1 MKFVIILVSI
11 TLIGVVGGLQALT
24 GTSSTGWKAAE
35 GNADKPSD
43 AVTWEVPIAA
53 GIWYPTD
60 GPIPEKPARY
70 YRVRC
75 WPGCHTGSTYGKYP
89 DKTLHD
95 RPIWPTSTINVHS
108 INSKFND

>member
-1 MKFVIILVSI
+1 MKFIIILVSI
-11 TLIGVVGGLQALT
+11 ALIGVVVGLQAVT
-24 GTSSTGWKAAE
+24 GTSSAGWKGAE
-35 GNADKPSD
+35 GDADKP
-43 AVTWEVPIAA
+43 AGAIAWEVPIAA
-53 GIWYPTD
+53 GIWYPSD

-89 DKTLHD
+89 DKALHD

-108 INSKFND
+108 TNSKSND

>member
-1 MKFVIILVSI
+1 MKYTIILVFI
-11 TLIGVVGGLQALT
+11 ALLGFIGGLLPVS
-24 GTSSTGWKAAE
+24 GTSPAGLKGAE
-35 GNADKPSD
+35 GNAVKPSD
-43 AVTWEVPIAA
+43 AITWEVPIAA

-89 DKTLHD
+89 DKTLQD

-108 INSKFND
+108 AD